1 MAICPGRALSL
12 QLAARLGDL
21 VCACA
26 VWCAHW
32 VSCGGVSRWWT
43 GGGQQRQA
51 IKPQDTVHGG
61 KAPQPPD
68 FGRIRVSSRVRIIIF
83 SGVLTSS
90 RVDLDAV
97 LELLCRSFMASWV
110 DATWTETSETSKLG
124 CKLHMQRSPRRPTQR
139 CGSAVKCVLSRPRRH
154 TQKLLSRHQRVRRC
168 PSCHTSRGADLPGT
182 LTVGRQSKQASFA
195 RIEQTKWEKT

>member
-12 QLAARLGDL
+12 QLAARLVDL

-26 VWCAHW
+26 VC
-32 VSCGGVSRWWT
+32 SLGVLR
-43 GGGQQRQA
+43 GGQPVVDGRGAAEAGDKTTRYGAWGQSAAAAGLWQNMGLKQSAYFFFWGPYEFSRRS
-51 IKPQDTVHGG
+51 GCS
-61 KAPQPPD
+61 
-68 FGRIRVSSRVRIIIF
+68 FGAV
-83 SGVLTSS
+83 VL
-90 RVDLDAV
+90 V
-97 LELLCRSFMASWV
+97 MASWV
-110 DATWTETSETSKLG
+110 DATRTETSENSKLG

-182 LTVGRQSKQASFA
+182 LTVDR
-195 RIEQTKWEKT
+195 